1 MQLPGS
7 HPGAAA
13 ARPTPGGSYRT
24 PPPEQLP
31 ECQAAL
37 GSRGEFIVDV
47 HTHHVMPSLPWR
59 TTAPDTLR
67 LVLDMVPPDCTA
79 ANPLTCVDRAAYLH
93 DMFLASDTTVALLS
107 DLPSTGESNDPLPFS
122 AADDTWQLA
131 SSLTQ
136 GGQSRLLLQ
145 NVVAPNFGS
154 LAERLDGMTAT
165 AETRRVSAFKVYT
178 AWGPGGRGF
187 DLDDPAVGLPVVQH
201 AHDLGVNVMCAHKG
215 LPLLNFESTWNQPRD
230 MVAVSR
236 QFSDMQFVVYHAG
249 WTPQHIEGP
258 YNPADPVGVDS
269 LIWALDRYQV
279 PPNSNVWAD
288 LATVWRSLLAD
299 PVQAAHV
306 LGKLLSRLGEDRV
319 LWGTDSVWYGP
330 PQTQIMAFRAFEISA
345 EFQQPVR
352 LPGPDRRGQGEGPR
366 PERRPVVGPGPA
378 RHPVRAG
385 RRHPFAQPLPI
396 ARAGRC
402 GRAAGALGTPRAG
415 HPRADPALAGPPA
428 RPLDTRM
435 TRRRRADGPRGRPGG
450 GTRTNGQAEVLAFPQ
465 ASLPACIR
473 PRISG
478 RDAPYAVVPSRVQ
491 DCTGRGSGAQR
502 SDGLRTAARLSCAAV
517 SRAESATLRW
527 NETPAMLLSVVE
539 AGYRITIRI
548 RLAFWR

>member
-1 MQLPGS
+1 MAGDDDLRLPLVLGPVS
-7 HPGAAA
+7 NGEFLPLAATPADVRLARAVLDRAAA
-13 ARPTPGGSYRT
+13 AADALAMDRRLFLQTAGGMAALLTTINLAACTAQSHSSASGRPTKPGGIYRT

-31 ECQAAL
+31 ECAEAL

-59 TTAPDTLR
+59 TTAPGTLR

-107 DLPSTGESNDPLPFS
+107 DLPSTGDANDPLPFS

-131 SSLTQ
+131 SSLTR
-136 GGQSRLLLQ
+136 GGQGRLLLQ

-178 AWGPGGRGF
+178 AWGPGGHGF

-201 AHDLGVNVMCAHKG
+201 AYDLGVKVVCAHKG

-249 WTPQHIEGP
+249 WTPQHAEGP
-258 YNPADPVGVDS
+258 YNPANPVGVDA
-269 LIWALDRYQV
+269 LIWALDRYRV

-288 LATVWRSLLAD
+288 VATVWRSLLAD

-306 LGKLLSRLGEDRV
+306 LGKLLWRLGEDRV

-345 EFQQPVR
+345 EFQQRYGYPALSNVVKAKVLGLNAAR
-352 LPGPDRRGQGEGPR
+352 LWGLDPH
-366 PERRPVVGPGPA
+366 A
-378 RHPVRAG
+378 T
-385 RRHPFAQPLPI
+385 
-396 ARAGRC
+396 RC
-402 GRAAGALGTPRAG
+402 ALAADTLSRN
-415 HPRADPALAGPPA
+415 RSLSRALAGAGELPA
-428 RPLDTRM
+428 PWV
-435 TRRRRADGPRGRPGG
+435 PRGPV
-450 GTRTNGQAEVLAFPQ
+450 TRGQILHWLAHE
-465 ASLPACIR
+465 
-473 PRISG
+473 SG
-478 RDAPYAVVPSRVQ
+478 PWIP
-491 DCTGRGSGAQR
+491 T
-502 SDGLRTAARLSCAAV
+502 
-517 SRAESATLRW
+517 
-527 NETPAMLLSVVE
+527 
-539 AGYRITIRI
+539 
-548 RLAFWR
+548 

>member
-1 MQLPGS
+1 MAGEDDEVRLPLVLGPVS
-7 HPGAAA
+7 NGEFLPLAATPADVRLARAVLDRAGMA
-13 ARPTPGGSYRT
+13 AKALAMDRRLFLQTAGGMAALLTTINLAACTSQSRTSASVRPATPGGSYRT

-107 DLPSTGESNDPLPFS
+107 DLPSTGESNDPLPFN

-131 SSLTQ
+131 HSLTK

-165 AETRRVSAFKVYT
+165 AETRLVSAFKVYT
-178 AWGPGGRGF
+178 AWGPGGHGF
-187 DLDDPAVGLPVVQH
+187 DLDDPSVGLPVVQH
-201 AHDLGVNVMCAHKG
+201 AHDLGVNVICAHKG

-230 MVAVSR
+230 MVAASR

-249 WTPQHIEGP
+249 WTPSHVEGP
-258 YNPADPVGVDS
+258 YNPVNPVGVDS
-269 LIWALDRYQV
+269 LLWALDRYKV

-288 LATVWRSLLAD
+288 VATVWRSLLAD
-299 PVQAAHV
+299 PAQAAHV

-319 LWGTDSVWYGP
+319 LWGTNSVWYGP

-345 EFQQPVR
+345 EFQRQY
-352 LPGPDRRGQGEGPR
+352 GY
-366 PERRPVVGPGPA
+366 
-378 RHPVRAG
+378 
-385 RRHPFAQPLPI
+385 
-396 ARAGRC
+396 
-402 GRAAGALGTPRAG
+402 
-415 HPRADPALAGPPA
+415 PAL
-428 RPLDTRM
+428 
-435 TRRRRADGPRGRPGG
+435 
-450 GTRTNGQAEVLAFPQ
+450 TNTVKAKVF
-465 ASLPACIR
+465 
-473 PRISG
+473 
-478 RDAPYAVVPSRVQ
+478 
-491 DCTGRGSGAQR
+491 
-502 SDGLRTAARLSCAAV
+502 GLNAARLWGLDPHATRCALAADTLSRNRPL
-517 SRAESATLRW
+517 SRALADAGEL
-527 NETPAMLLSVVE
+527 PAPWVARGPVTRGQILHW
-539 AGYRITIRI
+539 
-548 RLAFWR
+548 LAHEPGPWIPT